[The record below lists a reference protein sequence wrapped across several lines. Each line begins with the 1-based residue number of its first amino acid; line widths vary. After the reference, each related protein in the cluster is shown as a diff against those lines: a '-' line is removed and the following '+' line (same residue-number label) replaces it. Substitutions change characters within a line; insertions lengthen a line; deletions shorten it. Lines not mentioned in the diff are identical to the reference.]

1 MWENQATLV
10 QARILDSDVIKRLA
24 FRLCMP
30 IGYWMADL
38 KDRQQKPNLFQKS
51 LYALASVVLF
61 KPIRSHLGL
70 SRARICYSYGAMLS
84 PTAMRFYH
92 ALNLPLKDLYETTEG
107 ETPTN
112 AQNHDIRAIEGVA
125 L

>member
-1 MWENQATLV
+1 
-10 QARILDSDVIKRLA
+10 
-24 FRLCMP
+24 
-30 IGYWMADL
+30 
-38 KDRQQKPNLFQKS
+38 
-51 LYALASVVLF
+51 
-61 KPIRSHLGL
+61 
-70 SRARICYSYGAMLS
+70 MLS
-84 PTAMRFYH
+84 PAAMRFYH